1 MLETSPPPFPPT
13 PSPVLLPPGAPGV
26 RPEDKSLAMLCH
38 LLGIFT
44 GFIGPLIVWLVK
56 KDQSAFIA
64 HHGRESLNFQLTVM
78 LVMLCLTSATFI
90 LMFVVVGIVLVPVLF
105 LVPILA
111 LVAEI
116 MAAVAAQNGEWHRY
130 PCCLRMV

>member
-1 MLETSPPPFPPT
+1 MNPPPISPT
-13 PSPVLLPPGAPGV
+13 PPRMPPPMGGPVV
-26 RPEDKSLAMLCH
+26 TPEDKSLAMLCH

-78 LVMLCLTSATFI
+78 LIMFCLTSATFI

-105 LVPILA
+105 VVPILA

-116 MAAVAAQNGEWHRY
+116 MAAVAAQNGEWYRY
-130 PCCLRMV
+130 PWCIRMV